1 MTWLLW
7 GSPPHTRGIH
17 QTDGPADYSTGITPA
32 HAGNTQVGRLPVGT
46 VWDHPRT
53 RGEYYFLH
61 ILFHERQGSPPHTRG
76 IHNHCEVFLLLVGIT
91 PAHAGNTRPC
101 PLCLCSVRDHPR
113 TRGEYPPL
121 LPLTIAMKGSP
132 PHTRGILET
141 AYQCFAVHGI
151 TPAHAGNT
159 SYRLICKRYIRDHP
173 RTRGEYL

>member
-113 TRGEYPPL
+113 TRGEYPSLVSRTSGRP
-121 LPLTIAMKGSP
+121 GSP
-132 PHTRGILET
+132 PHTRGIP
-141 AYQCFAVHGI
+141 AVIATHNRNEGI

-159 SYRLICKRYIRDHP
+159 
-173 RTRGEYL
+173 